1 MDIIVIYCTV
11 PDKKTAEKIAQVLVK
26 EKLAACVSIV
36 DKVQSFF
43 SWDGNLCNEKEL
55 LLMIKTKRANYDKI
69 RFIIEEQH
77 PYNVPE
83 VIALPVVNCSEE
95 YMRWLVHET
104 EG

>member
-26 EKLAACVSIV
+26 EKLAACVSVV

-69 RFIIEEQH
+69 RFMIEEQH

-83 VIALPVVNCSEE
+83 IIALPVVNCSEE

-104 EG
+104 EA

>member
-11 PDKKTAEKIAQVLVK
+11 PNKKTAEKIAQILVK
-26 EKLAACVSIV
+26 EKLAACVSVV

-43 SWDGNLCNEKEL
+43 SWEGNLCNEKEL
-55 LLMIKTKRANYDKI
+55 LLIIKTKRTNYDKI
-69 RFIIEEQH
+69 RFMIEEQH

-83 VIALPVVNCSEE
+83 IIALPVVNCSEE

-104 EG
+104 EA

>member
-26 EKLAACVSIV
+26 EKLAACVSVV

-43 SWDGNLCNEKEL
+43 SWEGNLCNEKEL
-55 LLMIKTKRANYDKI
+55 LLMIKTKRTNYDKI
-69 RFIIEEQH
+69 RFMIEEQH

-83 VIALPVVNCSEE
+83 IIALPVVNCSEE

-104 EG
+104 EV

>member
-11 PDKKTAEKIAQVLVK
+11 PDKKTAEKIAKTLVK

-36 DKVQSFF
+36 DKIQSFF
-43 SWDGNLCNEKEL
+43 AWDGNLCDEKEL
-55 LLMIKTKRANYDKI
+55 LLMIKTKRTNFDKI
-69 RFIIEEQH
+69 RFLIEEQH

-104 EG
+104 EA

>member
-11 PDKKTAEKIAQVLVK
+11 PDKKTAEKIAQILVK
-26 EKLAACVSIV
+26 EKLAACVSVV

-43 SWDGNLCNEKEL
+43 SWEGNLCNEKEL
-55 LLMIKTKRANYDKI
+55 LLIIKTKRTNYDKI
-69 RFIIEEQH
+69 RFMIEEQH

-83 VIALPVVNCSEE
+83 IIALPVVNCSEE

-104 EG
+104 EA